1 MAQERRS
8 QRRELDAAHTPYRLI
23 IWITS
28 TGRLEWLVP
37 EASAEISAAKE
48 EQAAAQA
55 PRGAEVITAEEER
68 LIRANH
74 AGRSGEVR
82 ASSRLSRPTPGYL
95 KTLDVLA
102 ADSAAC
108 ATNVTSATGVGRR
121 NRGPTRS
128 PPQPWSAARARPTS
142 AANKPQPYPLT
153 EFDHQLHA
161 FYPRSSRTDFEF
173 DLRRYRR

>member
-128 PPQPWSAARARPTS
+128 HRSHGPQPALDRQARPTS
-142 AANKPQPYPLT
+142 LNRIHSPSST
-153 EFDHQLHA
+153 TSST
-161 FYPRSSRTDFEF
+161 RSTRGLAGRTSSST
-173 DLRRYRR
+173 